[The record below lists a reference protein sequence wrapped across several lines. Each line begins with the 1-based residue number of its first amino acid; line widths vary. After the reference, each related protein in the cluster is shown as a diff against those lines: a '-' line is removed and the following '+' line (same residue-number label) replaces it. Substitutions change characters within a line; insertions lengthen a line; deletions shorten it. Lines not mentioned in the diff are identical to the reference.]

1 MKSLSIPKLELKDA
15 LLAKRL
21 KDDIMT
27 ALTVDINNVYMW
39 RDSTTDLQ

>member
-1 MKSLSIPKLELKDA
+1 MKSLSIPKLELQDA

-27 ALTVDINNVYMW
+27 ALTVDINHVYMW